1 MSELVATTYGPVR
14 GRTVDGYTVFRGI
27 PYAAAPTGAA
37 RFAAPD
43 PHPGWTH
50 TRDALEPGPAAP
62 QAPRR
67 GFGALD
73 MSPFFGT
80 AAVGDPEYLT
90 VNIWAPEA
98 GRRRPVMV
106 FVHGGGFVS
115 GSPQSPLYDG
125 AAFAR
130 DGVVLVTLT
139 YRLGIIGFLDVPGAP
154 ANRGLLDVMAA
165 LRWVKANIEN
175 FGGDPDNVT
184 LFGQSAGATIVGGV
198 LTTPEAGSL
207 VRRVIMQSGNGTG
220 AFDHEQAARV
230 THRAAELLDTRA
242 TVAGFSAFTDA
253 ELVDAGS
260 RLTGIDLRTAQRFDP
275 LVGLSPFSLVGERQ
289 PADAAAAG
297 LGSAVP
303 VLIGTNA
310 QEGNL
315 YLVPQ
320 GTFDDSSEDDVRA
333 LAARVHPDPDTVV
346 AAYRA
351 EDPRAGWG
359 EIRSAILGSALF
371 GSGTRKLVEARA
383 AQPGAPLHE
392 YRFCWQSTAVGGR
405 LGAAHAVELPF
416 VFDCLDE
423 PVLRGPAGL
432 LGPDEPPRQL
442 ATEMHRAWVDYATTG
457 DPGWASSSVR
467 DFTRHVSWTAE
478 RARPGTSAASSGL
491 PK

>member
-1 MSELVATTYGPVR
+1 MSDIVATTHDPVR
-14 GRTVDGYTVFRGI
+14 GRTGDGYTVFRGI

-37 RFAAPD
+37 RFAAPE

-50 TRDALEPGPAAP
+50 TRDAREPGPSAP
-62 QAPRR
+62 QAPRG

-73 MSPFFGT
+73 MAPFFGT
-80 AAVGDPEYLT
+80 VSVGDPEYLT
-90 VNIWAPEA
+90 VNVWAPQA
-98 GRRRPVMV
+98 GQRRPVMV

-115 GSPQSPLYDG
+115 GSPQSPLYSG

-154 ANRGLLDVMAA
+154 PNRGLLDVMAA

-198 LTTPEAGSL
+198 LTTPGADSL
-207 VRRVIMQSGNGTG
+207 VTRVIMQSGSGTG
-220 AFDHEQAARV
+220 AFDREQAARV
-230 THRAAELLDTRA
+230 THRAAELLDTHA

-253 ELVDAGS
+253 ELVAAGTQ
-260 RLTGIDLRTAQRFDP
+260 LTGIDLRTAERFDP

-289 PADAAAAG
+289 PAEASAAG
-297 LGSAVP
+297 LGSTVP
-303 VLIGTNA
+303 LLIGTNS

-333 LAARVHPDPDTVV
+333 LAARVHPDPETVV
-346 AAYRA
+346 AAHRA
-351 EDPRAGWG
+351 ANPRGGWG

-371 GSGTRKLVEARA
+371 GAGTRKLVEARA
-383 AQPGAPLHE
+383 AHPGAPLHE
-392 YRFCWQSTAVGGR
+392 YRFCWRSTAVGGR
-405 LGAAHAVELPF
+405 LGAAHGVELPF
-416 VFDCLDE
+416 VFDCLEE
-423 PVLRGPAGL
+423 PVLRGPGGL
-432 LGPDEPPRQL
+432 LGPDEPPRHL
-442 ATEMHRAWVDYATTG
+442 ATEMHRAWVNYAATG
-457 DPGWASSSVR
+457 DPGWADSSVR
-467 DFTRHVSWTAE
+467 EF
-478 RARPGTSAASSGL
+478 SA
-491 PK
+491 

>member
-1 MSELVATTYGPVR
+1 MSDVVATTYGPVR
-14 GRTVDGYTVFRGI
+14 GHTVDSYRVFRGI
-27 PYAAAPTGAA
+27 PYAATPTGAA
-37 RFAAPD
+37 RFAAPE

-50 TRDALEPGPAAP
+50 TRAALEPGPAAP

-80 AAVGDPEYLT
+80 ASVGDPEYLT
-90 VNIWAPEA
+90 VNVWAPNT

-115 GSPQSPLYDG
+115 GSPQSPLYSG

-154 ANRGLLDVMAA
+154 PNRGLLDVMAA

-184 LFGQSAGATIVGGV
+184 LFGQSAGATIVGAV
-198 LTTPEAGSL
+198 LTTPEAPSL
-207 VRRVIMQSGNGTG
+207 VTRVIMQSGSGTG
-220 AFDHEQAARV
+220 AFDGEQAARV
-230 THRAAELLDTRA
+230 TRRAAELLDTEA
-242 TVAGFSAFTDA
+242 TVAGFSTFTDS
-253 ELVDAGS
+253 ELVDVGS
-260 RLTGIDLRTAQRFDP
+260 RLTGIDLRTAERFDP
-275 LVGLSPFSLVGERQ
+275 LVGLSAFSVVAERQ
-289 PADAAAAG
+289 PAEAAAAG
-297 LGSAVP
+297 LGSTVP

-310 QEGNL
+310 LEGNL

-333 LAARVHPDPDTVV
+333 LAARVHPAPDSVV
-346 AAYRA
+346 AAWRA
-351 EDPRAGWG
+351 ASPKAEWG
-359 EIRSAILGSALF
+359 EIRSAILGFALF
-371 GSGTRKLVEARA
+371 GSGTRRLVEARA
-383 AQPGAPLHE
+383 SRPGAPLHE

-423 PVLRGPAGL
+423 PVLRGPTGL
-432 LGPDEPPRQL
+432 LGPGEPPRQL
-442 ATEMHRAWVDYATTG
+442 AAEMHRAWVNYATDG
-457 DPGWASSSVR
+457 DPGWAASSVR
-467 DFTRHVSWTAE
+467 VFA
-478 RARPGTSAASSGL
+478 
-491 PK
+491 